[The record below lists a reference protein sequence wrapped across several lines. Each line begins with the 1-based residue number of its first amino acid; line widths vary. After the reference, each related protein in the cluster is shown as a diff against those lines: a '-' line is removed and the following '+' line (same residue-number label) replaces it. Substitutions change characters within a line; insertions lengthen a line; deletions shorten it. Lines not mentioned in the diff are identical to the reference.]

1 MKTQTPPPPSAL
13 WPPLAGV
20 SASVSA
26 TVSLFLA
33 AWLSG
38 TASLAWA
45 QTPSPAAL
53 GAVCA
58 VCAVAPAVSADA
70 AQQFTLKNGMR
81 LIVKPDRRAPTA
93 VQMLWV
99 RVGAMDEV
107 DGHSGLAHILE
118 HMMFKGSQRL
128 GPGEFSRQVAALG
141 GQENAFTSMDYT
153 GYYQQVPTQHLE
165 QVMRLEAER
174 FAHNRWSDT
183 EFSKEIEVIKE
194 ERRMRTEDNP
204 RALLGEQ
211 LYAASFVASPQRRP
225 IIGWM
230 GDLDSTTAQDVRDF
244 YRQWY
249 TPSNAAIVVAGDVQ
263 VDRVRAW
270 AEKYYG
276 SLPVRALPER
286 KPRAEPAQ
294 RGMRRV
300 QLKAPAEQG
309 YVALAFHV
317 PRIGRV
323 QEMQESD
330 REALALLVLSAVL
343 SDYDGARLER
353 SLAQGP
359 QRVADSAGS
368 SASVL
373 GRGPGLFLLSGVPA
387 AGRSSQELEQ
397 ALRAQISRIA
407 QEGVDNAELERV
419 KTQWM
424 AEQVYEKDSLM
435 AQAQSLGSY
444 WVLGMPPDAEDRLVQ
459 HLRAVTAAQVQAVAA
474 KYFGDDA
481 LTVATLLPQ
490 PRAASASAAP
500 RAASSRSSEN
510 KRVH

>member
-1 MKTQTPPPPSAL
+1 MPAAL
-13 WPPLAGV
+13 D
-20 SASVSA
+20 SVSA
-26 TVSLFLA
+26 PAPTLSALSSVS
-33 AWLSG
+33 
-38 TASLAWA
+38 TD
-45 QTPSPAAL
+45 T
-53 GAVCA
+53 
-58 VCAVAPAVSADA
+58 

-93 VQMLWV
+93 VHMLWV
-99 RVGAMDEV
+99 RVGAIDEV
-107 DGHSGLAHILE
+107 DGHSGLAHVLE
-118 HMMFKGSQRL
+118 HMMFKGSKRL
-128 GPGEFSRQVAALG
+128 GPGEFSRRVAALG

-174 FAHNRWSDT
+174 FGHNRWSDT

-204 RALLGEQ
+204 RTQLGEQ

-230 GDLDSTTAQDVRDF
+230 GDLDSTTAQDARDF

-249 TPSNAAIVVAGDVQ
+249 APSNAAVVVAGDVQ
-263 VDRVRAW
+263 VDRVRSW

-286 KPRAEPAQ
+286 KPRTEPVQ
-294 RGMRRV
+294 HGMRRV

-317 PRIGRV
+317 PRIRHV

-359 QRVADSAGS
+359 QRVADSASS
-368 SASVL
+368 SAAVL

-387 AGRSSQELEQ
+387 AGRSSEDLEQ
-397 ALRAQISRIA
+397 ALRAQITRIA

-444 WVLGMPPDAEDRLVQ
+444 WVLGMPTDAEERLVQ
-459 HLRAVTAAQVQAVAA
+459 HLRAITPAQVQAVAA

-500 RAASSRSSEN
+500 HPASSHSSGN